1 MELPVCEENPLD
13 LNERDPKK
21 GLAPAK
27 AKLEGHGLETTE
39 ENIFIAASCGDKGIA
54 YLKGEMKVNGVRKI
68 SQEPEAAPA
77 AATGGATVNS
87 FNVTVDGKSHTVTFD
102 GDRATLNGKTYDVSV
117 AEGGTNAPSGAPAP
131 AASGQGT
138 DLPAPMPGVVIR
150 IVKNAGESVTE
161 GEPVIILEAMKME
174 MEVKSP
180 VAGTVQSLNVS
191 QGDQVTANQSLA
203 TIA

>member
-1 MELPVCEENPLD
+1 
-13 LNERDPKK
+13 
-21 GLAPAK
+21 
-27 AKLEGHGLETTE
+27 
-39 ENIFIAASCGDKGIA
+39 
-54 YLKGEMKVNGVRKI
+54 
-68 SQEPEAAPA
+68 
-77 AATGGATVNS
+77 
-87 FNVTVDGKSHTVTFD
+87 
-102 GDRATLNGKTYDVSV
+102 
-117 AEGGTNAPSGAPAP
+117 AP
-131 AASGQGT
+131 AASGKGT